1 MANSIH
7 PFRTLLFS
15 LMLGGLGFPAQAAD
29 IVEMLNEQEEL
40 KRFSEAISSAGLAET
55 LKREGPFTVFA
66 PTDEA
71 VAARQ
76 PSIRLQEFV
85 RAHIVEGEAIPADA
99 IPGQLQAMDGP
110 AISVIASD
118 AGVTLARGSGASAKQ
133 AMIVEEP
140 IAADNGIIYVVDAVL
155 ATEARAETLV
165 MRDPPPAELEP
176 LRDIPFSGALAPDTP
191 PEKPMPPMKK
201 QLEPWVKDALGAAY
215 QRPIPQGEAL
225 AVDEVKAVEAT
236 GQGPIV
242 QALAG
247 PPVFP
252 DAIPPT
258 MMKAMPPEANPLTN
272 NVVELS
278 EGEVKFAAIDRT
290 KNDTATSEDSMAF
303 AARFTDHEGNRWEI
317 LQVGL
322 APMSPD
328 PVMDPWFGGV
338 AIDVPAHGDSGNG
351 PAHMPKVRCMLCSWG
366 WADVWMNGKR
376 VGSSVPLHVM
386 LSSDTRDDEKG
397 FQWTSYDASKE
408 PVREIHVM
416 VMPEANLPV
425 PGGFLH
431 VMWENAEWSNGT
443 PEEVGA
449 EDRIAALE
457 SEIGLDIETVALDA
471 VEYLAWSKDE
481 IKVEVGKPIR
491 LVLNNH
497 DPIAGHAFMM
507 DTPEGHV
514 HVPLP
519 HGSPWATTVVLE
531 QPGAYEFWC
540 PVGNHRGRGMY
551 GKIIATA
558 PGDSTGKPPTGATI
572 QQQ

>member
-1 MANSIH
+1 MVRSIQ
-7 PFRTLLFS
+7 PLRALL
-15 LMLGGLGFPAQAAD
+15 LMLVLGGFGLPAQAAD
-29 IVEMLNEQEEL
+29 IVEALKQQEQL
-40 KRFSEAISSAGLAET
+40 KRFSEAISASGIAET
-55 LKREGPFTVFA
+55 LKGDGPFTVFA
-66 PTDEA
+66 PSDEA
-71 VAARQ
+71 LAKRQ
-76 PSIRLQEFV
+76 LGDEPREFV

-99 IPGQLQAMDGP
+99 IPERLEAMGGP
-110 AISVIASD
+110 AISVTASD
-118 AGVTLARGSGASAKQ
+118 AGVTLARGSGAQQ
-133 AMIVEEP
+133 AEIVGEP
-140 IAADNGIIYVVDAVL
+140 IRADNGIIYVLDAALSAGQPAESL
-155 ATEARAETLV
+155 A
-165 MRDPPPAELEP
+165 MRDPPAELEP

-201 QLEPWVKDALGAAY
+201 NMEPWVKDALGAAY
-215 QRPIPQGEAL
+215 QRPMPEGEAL

-252 DAIPPT
+252 EAIPPT

-290 KNDTATSEDSMAF
+290 KNDTSTSEDSMAF
-303 AARFTDHEGNRWEI
+303 SARFTDHEGNRWKI
-317 LQVGL
+317 VQIGL
-322 APMSPD
+322 ASMSPD

-386 LSSDTRDDEKG
+386 LSSDTRDDQKG

-431 VMWENAEWSNGT
+431 VMWENAEWSSGT

-449 EDRIAALE
+449 EDRIATLE
-457 SEIGLDIETVALDA
+457 SEFGLDIETVELNA
-471 VEYLAWSKDE
+471 VAHLAWSEHE
-481 IKVEVGKPIR
+481 INVEVGKPIR
-491 LVLNNH
+491 LVLRNH
-497 DPIAGHAFMM
+497 DPISGHAFMM

-519 HGSPWATTVVLE
+519 HGSPWHTTLVFD
-531 QPGAYEFWC
+531 QPGTYEFWC
-540 PVGNHRGRGMY
+540 PVGNHHGRGMY
-551 GKIIATA
+551 GKFIVAA
-558 PGDSTGKPPTGATI
+558 PGEKNGAGKEAPPTGAT
-572 QQQ
+572 QQ